1 MDQAHILSILFLKMY
16 YLFAGQT
23 FLFELFCLF
32 FEDVSLR
39 DPCIRNITEDAGFDS
54 SSMKKTEIPFF
65 LFYYYY
71 YRLFT
76 AKASLIFLQFF
87 SELEIHV

>member
-1 MDQAHILSILFLKMY
+1 MTFLFISIRLLLLSMDQAHILSILFFKMS

-39 DPCIRNITEDAGFDS
+39 DPCIRIITEDAGFDS
-54 SSMKKTEIPFF
+54 ILYEKN
-65 LFYYYY
+65 
-71 YRLFT
+71 
-76 AKASLIFLQFF
+76 
-87 SELEIHV
+87 

>member
-1 MDQAHILSILFLKMY
+1 MDQAHILSILFFKMY

-39 DPCIRNITEDAGFDS
+39 DPCIRIITEDAGFDS
-54 SSMKKTEIPFF
+54 ILYEKNWDSIFSLLLLLLPFI
-65 LFYYYY
+65 YSQSKPNI
-71 YRLFT
+71 FT
-76 AKASLIFLQFF
+76 IF